1 MKKTLLSVIL
11 CGAASVAFAQGT
23 VEAPLSVADIIE
35 MGVPD
40 APTPVVVEGYIVG
53 VVDGTSWPT
62 DISFKAPFQTASNL
76 ILADSSTETD
86 PEYCLP
92 VQLPS
97 GNVRTAL
104 SPSGHPENLGHKV
117 ILTASHEKYFAVNGL
132 KSVTEYQWVGDAPV
146 APTVPVEQRGTEEN
160 PLSVGSYLEYG
171 KDGATVEDCW
181 VEGVIVGY
189 VSGMTMDG
197 AVFGATGEE
206 VSATNILIA
215 ASADVT
221 DIEACIPVQLPSGN
235 VRSSLNLKDNPGNL
249 GRTVTLHGNR
259 EKYFSV
265 TGLKSVDAFAF
276 DGDPVKPTVPEEQR
290 GTSANPLSVES
301 YLEYGKDGATVEDCW
316 VEGVI
321 VGYVAGK
328 SIDGAVFAAT
338 GEEVSS
344 TNILLAASADVTD
357 VAACIP
363 VQLPAGD
370 VRSAINLKDNP
381 DNLGRKVTLHGNR
394 EKYFGVTGLKSV
406 DNYAFDGQQV
416 PEDNAI
422 YKGLLVPGGNADD
435 WTLEQGELAE
445 GISYVWNWQEK
456 YGLTASGFVSGTS
469 YATDAWAIS
478 PVIDLS
484 GYTNIELSLSQAAN
498 KFTGDVKDQ
507 ISVMVRCPD
516 VNTDA
521 FTPVEFDV
529 MPSGD
534 NWNFVD
540 SKAAIN
546 GFDGQRIEIY
556 FHYTSTAE
564 SAGTWEI
571 KNLKVTGVKDDSGVE
586 EVLLG
591 ADAVRVAG
599 NSIIAPDGSRV
610 FNLNGVVAGFEN
622 LPAGIYVVVTPR
634 EAVKVVVK

>member
-1 MKKTLLSVIL
+1 MKKTLLSVML
-11 CGAASVAFAQGT
+11 CGAATVAFAQGT
-23 VEAPLSVADIIE
+23 VEAPISVGDILE

-40 APTPVVVEGYIVG
+40 AATPVVVEGYIVG
-53 VVDGTSWPT
+53 VVDGTSWPSN
-62 DISFKAPFQTASNL
+62 ISFTAPFTTASNL
-76 ILADSSTETD
+76 ILAESSTETD

-97 GNVRTAL
+97 GDIRTAL
-104 SPSGHPENLGHKV
+104 SPAGHPENLGHKV

-132 KSVTEYQWVGDAPV
+132 KSVTAYEWVGDAPV
-146 APTVPVEQRGTEEN
+146 APTVPVEQRGT
-160 PLSVGSYLEYG
+160 
-171 KDGATVEDCW
+171 
-181 VEGVIVGY
+181 
-189 VSGMTMDG
+189 
-197 AVFGATGEE
+197 
-206 VSATNILIA
+206 
-215 ASADVT
+215 
-221 DIEACIPVQLPSGN
+221 Q
-235 VRSSLNLKDNPGNL
+235 
-249 GRTVTLHGNR
+249 
-259 EKYFSV
+259 
-265 TGLKSVDAFAF
+265 
-276 DGDPVKPTVPEEQR
+276 
-290 GTSANPLSVES
+290 ANPLSVES

-321 VGYVAGK
+321 VGYVNGMT
-328 SIDGAVFAAT
+328 IDGAVFSAT
-338 GEEVSS
+338 GEEVSA
-344 TNILLAASADVTD
+344 TNILIAASADVTD
-357 VAACIP
+357 IEACIP

-381 DNLGRKVTLHGNR
+381 DNLGRTVTLHGNR

-406 DNYAFDGQQV
+406 DAYAFDGQKV

-435 WTLEQGELAE
+435 WTLEHGELAE
-445 GISYVWNWQEK
+445 GISYVWYWQEK
-456 YGLTASGFVSGTS
+456 YGLTASGYVSGTS
-469 YATDAWAIS
+469 YATSATAIS
-478 PVIDLS
+478 PVIDLN

-498 KFTGDVKDQ
+498 KFTDDFKDQ

-516 VNTDA
+516 VDTAA
-521 FTPVEFDV
+521 FTPVEFDA

-534 NWNFVD
+534 SWTFVD
-540 SKAAIN
+540 SKGAIN

-571 KNLKVTGVKDDSGVE
+571 KNVKVTGVKDDSGVE

-599 NSIIAPDGSRV
+599 NSIIAPEGSRV

-634 EAVKVVVK
+634 EAVKVMVK